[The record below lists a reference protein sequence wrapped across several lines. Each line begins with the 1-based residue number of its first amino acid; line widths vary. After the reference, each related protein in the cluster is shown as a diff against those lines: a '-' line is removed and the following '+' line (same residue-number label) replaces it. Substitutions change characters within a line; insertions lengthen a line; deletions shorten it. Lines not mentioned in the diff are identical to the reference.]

1 MTTALILASGSEIRA
16 RLLTAARIPFRS
28 VPAWI
33 DETAIIASLRK
44 TRSSAGTIADALAQA
59 KAVHVS
65 ATHRDDLVLGCDQI
79 LEFHGQILRKPQS
92 KSEAI
97 DQLSALAGNQH
108 RLFTAAVLASSGQPF
123 WRTLGCVTVK
133 MRQLSAVYL
142 RDYVD
147 RSALPG
153 TASLHCLASSGQPFW
168 RTLGC
173 VTVKMRQ
180 LSAVYLR
187 DYVDRNWDSIRHSVG
202 CYKIEEEGIRLMSK
216 IDGDYFHILGLPLI
230 ELTDQLIALRFPA
243 P

>member
-1 MTTALILASGSEIRA
+1 M
-16 RLLTAARIPFRS
+16 
-28 VPAWI
+28 
-33 DETAIIASLRK
+33 IASLRK

-147 RSALPG
+147 R
-153 TASLHCLASSGQPFW
+153 
-168 RTLGC
+168 
-173 VTVKMRQ
+173 
-180 LSAVYLR
+180 
-187 DYVDRNWDSIRHSVG
+187 NWDSIRHSVG

>member
-147 RSALPG
+147 R
-153 TASLHCLASSGQPFW
+153 
-168 RTLGC
+168 
-173 VTVKMRQ
+173 
-180 LSAVYLR
+180 
-187 DYVDRNWDSIRHSVG
+187 NWDSIRHSVG

>member
-33 DETAIIASLRK
+33 NETAIIASLRK
-44 TRSSAGTIADALAQA
+44 MRSSAGTIADALAQA

-147 RSALPG
+147 R
-153 TASLHCLASSGQPFW
+153 
-168 RTLGC
+168 
-173 VTVKMRQ
+173 
-180 LSAVYLR
+180 
-187 DYVDRNWDSIRHSVG
+187 NWDSIRHSVG
-202 CYKIEEEGIRLMSK
+202 CYKIEEEGIWLMSK

-230 ELTDQLIALRFPA
+230 ELTDQLIALRFPV